1 MRVRFS
7 LAQERGLII
16 LVAIGIIASGLALL
30 IPSFAHRSKITIAP
44 IELSGVKV
52 LLPMFLDSPP
62 KVDLNTA
69 GIDELKELP
78 GIGDALARRIVEYR
92 KSHGPFKAL
101 DELDNISGIGP
112 SLIERIS
119 DLVELVK

>member
-1 MRVRFS
+1 
-7 LAQERGLII
+7 
-16 LVAIGIIASGLALL
+16 
-30 IPSFAHRSKITIAP
+30 
-44 IELSGVKV
+44 
-52 LLPMFLDSPP
+52 MFLDSPP